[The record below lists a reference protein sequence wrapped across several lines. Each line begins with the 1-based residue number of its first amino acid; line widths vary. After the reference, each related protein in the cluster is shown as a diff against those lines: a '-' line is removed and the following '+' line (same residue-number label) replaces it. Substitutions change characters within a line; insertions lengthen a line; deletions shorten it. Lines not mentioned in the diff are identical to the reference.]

1 LIRAGEDLYPP
12 PTPNMEAIPLAER
25 PGVPTLP
32 QLPREMAPSQSAYAR
47 PGLPGERAAA
57 AAVAA
62 PPAPPREEAP
72 LPPEVEAI
80 AAFQE
85 AAPVAEP
92 VAPAPAPAPSRR
104 ESDRGGLRFGDEVVR
119 RDLEDEDAP
128 RGGGGGR
135 RGRRG
140 GGSAP
145 GAAERVRPGAQPRR
159 GGRFEIDEE
168 EIEEGLAELHGEQF
182 DFGFEDE
189 EEDEE

>member
-1 LIRAGEDLYPP
+1 
-12 PTPNMEAIPLAER
+12 
-25 PGVPTLP
+25 
-32 QLPREMAPSQSAYAR
+32 
-47 PGLPGERAAA
+47 LPGERAAA

-62 PPAPPREEAP
+62 PPAPAREDAP

-85 AAPVAEP
+85 APVAEP
-92 VAPAPAPAPSRR
+92 VAPPAAPAPTPRR

-119 RDLEDEDAP
+119 RELDDEDAP

-140 GGSAP
+140 GSAAQ
-145 GAAERVRPGAQPRR
+145 GAAERARPGAQPRGR

-189 EEDEE
+189 EDDEE